1 MKGAGHRARLR
12 TFIALMA
19 GVDLVLQRRQ
29 LPPSP
34 RAPAESIRQPAEP
47 ASQSAKPALPLEAG
61 RAQGGPPALSA
72 SDQLMQL
79 MQLAS
84 GAWVPG
90 CLVKTLI
97 ALPLLKKMAGL
108 TPAGDLM

>member
-1 MKGAGHRARLR
+1 
-12 TFIALMA
+12 MA
-19 GVDLVLQRRQ
+19 GVEPALQRRR

-61 RAQGGPPALSA
+61 RAQGGLPALSA
-72 SDQLMQL
+72 SDQLMQLMQL

-90 CLVKTLI
+90 CLG
-97 ALPLLKKMAGL
+97 AWSRP
-108 TPAGDLM
+108 

>member
-1 MKGAGHRARLR
+1 
-12 TFIALMA
+12 MA

-47 ASQSAKPALPLEAG
+47 ASQSAEPALPLEA
-61 RAQGGPPALSA
+61 RHTQGGPPALSA

-84 GAWVPG
+84 GAWVPECLSAWVPG
-90 CLVKTLI
+90 CLGAWPRSFT
-97 ALPLLKKMAGL
+97 
-108 TPAGDLM
+108 T